1 MSSYTHT
8 LAVDRPLRDVYDQW
22 TQMEEFPRFMDG
34 VQEVNQVTDVR
45 THWRV
50 SVAGVEREF
59 DAEIVE
65 QEPDRVMAWRTLD
78 GPQHSGDVRFRPGGP
93 QSTLVTLT
101 MDFEPEGF
109 AENLGD
115 FLGLVEDRVKG
126 DLTRFK
132 QFIESE
138 KLPTG
143 SWRGSVEDGESHDTG
158 AVSADEPAPGPA
170 ELSEPPARLAPAEP
184 ADRHSPPGYTDLG
197 DTSGTSPSTD
207 PDDSVTDPGTTPG
220 TAGIPA
226 VQDDLGGEDDP
237 SEPMRRSVPTD
248 VPVASL
254 DFGTTAAETAAGESH
269 AERLERENPE
279 PDEPRRP

>member
-8 LAVDRPLRDVYDQW
+8 LAIDRPLRDVYDQW
-22 TQMEEFPRFMDG
+22 TQMEDFPRFMDG
-34 VQEVNQVTDVR
+34 VQEVHQVTDVR

-50 SVAGVEREF
+50 SVAGIEREF
-59 DAEIVE
+59 DAESVE
-65 QEPDRVMAWRTLD
+65 QEPDRVMAWRTVD

-101 MDFEPEGF
+101 MDFEPEGL
-109 AENLGD
+109 AENVGD

-132 QFIESE
+132 QFIETE

-143 SWRGSVEDGESHDTG
+143 AWRGSVESGEAEGTG
-158 AVSADEPAPGPA
+158 AASADEPATEAA
-170 ELSEPPARLAPAEP
+170 EPSEPVHSLGQAEP
-184 ADRHSPPGYTDLG
+184 AHQHNPPGYTDLG
-197 DTSGTSPSTD
+197 DTPGASPSTD
-207 PDDSVTDPGTTPG
+207 PDDEVSDPGTTPG
-220 TAGIPA
+220 TAGVPT
-226 VQDDLGGEDDP
+226 VEDDLGQENDP

-269 AERLERENPE
+269 AERLEREDPE
-279 PDEPRRP
+279 PDEPPRP

>member
-143 SWRGSVEDGESHDTG
+143 AWRGSVEDGEPQDAGTG
-158 AVSADEPAPGPA
+158 PGDERVAEAGERPAHPESAH
-170 ELSEPPARLAPAEP
+170 RNN
-184 ADRHSPPGYTDLG
+184 PPGYRDLG
-197 DTSGTSPSTD
+197 DTPGTSPSSD

-220 TAGIPA
+220 TAGVPA
-226 VQDDLGGEDDP
+226 VEDDLGRKDDP

-279 PDEPRRP
+279 PDEPPRP

>member
-34 VQEVNQVTDVR
+34 VQEVHQVTDVR

-143 SWRGSVEDGESHDTG
+143 AWRGSIEDGETHDSGT
-158 AVSADEPAPGPA
+158 APADEPAAGPVEPSEPA
-170 ELSEPPARLAPAEP
+170 ERLAPADP
-184 ADRHSPPGYTDLG
+184 AHRHNPPGYTDLG
-197 DTSGTSPSTD
+197 DTPGTSPSTD
-207 PDDSVTDPGTTPG
+207 PDDPVTDPGTTPG
-220 TAGIPA
+220 AAGVPA
-226 VQDDLGGEDDP
+226 VEDDLGREDDP

-279 PDEPRRP
+279 PDEPPRP